1 MENTTKKE
9 KYQPTIKDMLF
20 LPLVGGARTSP
31 DGTKVAYLMGY
42 LNLKKNN
49 FEVYCYIYNVQS
61 NQIYQLTQTGRASTI
76 QWVNDNTLALRKLTD
91 NGFQIFLFEELIG
104 EGFQVTNHPG
114 GVESF
119 RHFANG
125 FVFLANKPEKINK
138 NRQAKFGSLIHV
150 EEEESSSAL
159 YYIDIER
166 VREARVSRDYTSNA
180 VKPVVEL
187 SKLLKQPL
195 KIESF
200 VVSPNFD
207 AIFLNCRRKDDL
219 IYETDTYCFRIQLDA
234 RLIFENSNEEN
245 LASVAKLT
253 EIALPKGAR
262 VQAIS
267 PDGSKIIISYKER
280 GLKQYFQSDLWILD
294 LVKNEAQLNDAN
306 LHEQFS
312 CITQNLDQE
321 PIEVIWTKSGMYI
334 RYWNESTAI
343 LARIT
348 ESGDIEDI
356 DLQGLIPES
365 NFSVNDA
372 GHLSFHGSSA
382 TTVADVYLGVANS
395 NGWDIKRI
403 TKNNEIVD
411 NWDLGTVES
420 IRWTSKDGTE
430 IEGVLHKPSNF
441 DPSKKYPLLFQ
452 VHGGPAASSPMCLL
466 EYGTLFTYPTVQLLN
481 KGILILR
488 PNYRGS
494 LGRGQAFLE
503 LNVDNLG
510 VGDMWD
516 LESAIDY
523 LVDLGFVDET
533 KIGSMGWS
541 QGGYISSFVS
551 MHSTRFKA
559 VSAGAALSSWRTY
572 FNGSDCRHAFN
583 ISGTPYEKEELYEKT
598 APMSAIS
605 KAQTPIMFQH
615 GENDQRVPL
624 ISAMEMYRAL
634 KAKGIQT
641 ELFVYPG
648 KPHGFLSP
656 KENFAMMVQNYRWF
670 AHFLLGEELNLFMD
684 DERVTI

>member
-1 MENTTKKE
+1 MENTTKKG
-9 KYQPTIKDMLF
+9 KYLPTIKDMLL

-31 DGTKVAYLMGY
+31 DGSKVAYLMGDI
-42 LNLKKNN
+42 NLKKNN

-61 NQIYQLTQTGRASTI
+61 NQTYQLTQTGRASTI
-76 QWVNDNTLALRKLTD
+76 QWINDNTLALRKQTN
-91 NGFQIFLFEELIG
+91 NGFQIFLFEGLIG
-104 EGFQVTNHPG
+104 EGFQVTDHPG

-119 RHFANG
+119 KHFANG
-125 FVFLANKPEKINK
+125 FVFLADSPEKRK
-138 NRQAKFGSLIHV
+138 KDREAKYGSFIHV

-166 VREARVSRDYTSNA
+166 VREYSRASRDHTSNVA
-180 VKPVVEL
+180 KPIVEL
-187 SKLLKQPL
+187 SKLLKYPF

-207 AIFLNCRRKDDL
+207 AIFINCRKKDDL
-219 IYETDTYCFRIQLDA
+219 IYETDTSCFRIQLDTS
-234 RLIFENSNEEN
+234 LIFENNNEAN
-245 LASVAKLT
+245 LASVAELI
-253 EIALPKGAR
+253 EIALPNGAR

-280 GLKQYFQSDLWILD
+280 GLKQYIQSDLWILD
-294 LVKNEAQLNDAN
+294 LVKNEAHLNDAN
-306 LHEQFS
+306 LHAKFS
-312 CITQNLDQE
+312 CITRNLDQE
-321 PIEVIWTKSGMYI
+321 PLEVVWTKSGIYVL
-334 RYWNESTAI
+334 YWNESIAI

-356 DLQGLIPES
+356 NLQGLVPDS
-365 NFSVNDA
+365 NFSVSDA
-372 GHLSFHGSSA
+372 GYLSFHGSSA
-382 TTVADVYLGVANS
+382 TTVADVYLGVASS

-403 TKNNEIVD
+403 TKNNELAG

-452 VHGGPAASSPMCLL
+452 VHGGPAASSPICLL

-523 LVDLGFVDET
+523 LVDLG
-533 KIGSMGWS
+533 
-541 QGGYISSFVS
+541 
-551 MHSTRFKA
+551 
-559 VSAGAALSSWRTY
+559 
-572 FNGSDCRHAFN
+572 
-583 ISGTPYEKEELYEKT
+583 
-598 APMSAIS
+598 
-605 KAQTPIMFQH
+605 
-615 GENDQRVPL
+615 
-624 ISAMEMYRAL
+624 
-634 KAKGIQT
+634 
-641 ELFVYPG
+641 
-648 KPHGFLSP
+648 
-656 KENFAMMVQNYRWF
+656 
-670 AHFLLGEELNLFMD
+670 
-684 DERVTI
+684 